1 MIKNK
6 KLAKNFIWNTL
17 GSTLVSFNSLFFLII
32 ITRMNGMTEAGIF
45 TITYATS
52 SIFYIIATYSGRNC
66 QITDVK
72 GHINDREYMVTR
84 MINCTV
90 MALLVVIYC
99 MVNGYDAHKNTILI
113 LLCIW
118 RGFEAFSDVLY
129 GVMQKKD
136 ELYKVGISQ
145 IARGILGIVAFLLVD
160 YITKNVVLSCICLC
174 MASMIVFFCYDLP
187 QAIKLLPPK
196 VKIQKENIKTIY
208 QKEFFIFANGFLV
221 MYLLNAPKY
230 AIENYLTEDIQ
241 AVFGIILMPAS
252 ILPLFAQF
260 VVAPL
265 VNQLTNLYKEHNIVH
280 MKKIERKSMYAII
293 GFGILACLIGYTV
306 GIPVLNLIY
315 NVDLAPYRID
325 FMLILF
331 AYIFY
336 AMGYVE
342 TMILTIYRKMK
353 EQFYVYVMACITICL
368 ESYYFVNKIGV
379 KGASISY
386 VITMILYCAL
396 LMGITYYQTKKE
408 KKKIG

>member
-1 MIKNK
+1 MIKDK
-6 KLAKNFIWNTL
+6 KLAKNFIWNTI

-32 ITRMNGMTEAGIF
+32 ITRINGMKEAGIF

-66 QITDVK
+66 QITDIK
-72 GHINDREYMVTR
+72 RKITDREYIVTR
-84 MINCTV
+84 IINCAI
-90 MALLVVIYC
+90 MALIVVLYC
-99 MVNGYDAHKNTILI
+99 ILNNYDAHKNTILI

-118 RGFEAFSDVLY
+118 RGFEAFSEVFY
-129 GVMQKKD
+129 GVMQKND

-145 IARGILGIVAFLLVD
+145 IVRGILGIIAFFIID
-160 YITKNVVLSCICLC
+160 KITHNVVISCVGLC
-174 MASMIVFFCYDLP
+174 IASMIVFLCYDLP

-196 VKIQKENIKTIY
+196 TKIQKENIKTIY
-208 QKEFFIFANGFLV
+208 KKEFFLFANGFLV

-241 AVFGIILMPAS
+241 AAFGIILMPAS

-265 VNQLTNLYKEHNIVH
+265 ISKLTNLYKQREIIK
-280 MKKIERKSMYAII
+280 MQTIERKSIYTII
-293 GFGILACLIGYTV
+293 GFGIVACMIGYIV

-315 NVDLAPYRID
+315 KVDLTKYRMD
-325 FMLILF
+325 FMMILF

-342 TMILTIYRKMK
+342 TMILTIYRKIK
-353 EQFYVYVMACITICL
+353 EQFYVYVTSCVTICVVA
-368 ESYYFVNKIGV
+368 YYLVNKIGA
-379 KGASISY
+379 KGASIAY
-386 VITMILYCAL
+386 VITMIIYCVL
-396 LMGITYYQTKKE
+396 LIFITYHQTKKE
-408 KKKIG
+408 KKIG